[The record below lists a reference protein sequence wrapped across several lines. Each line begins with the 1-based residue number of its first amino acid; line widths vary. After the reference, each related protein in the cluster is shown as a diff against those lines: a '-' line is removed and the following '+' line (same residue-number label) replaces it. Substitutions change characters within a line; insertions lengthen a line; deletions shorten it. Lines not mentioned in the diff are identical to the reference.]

1 MVKYLHASC
10 NFYLLTFITWDIVRN
25 QIVVHYMVLCWIFS
39 TQNDQIFTTW
49 LYLLSRDFFK
59 YRLTQL
65 EFKISFV

>member
-1 MVKYLHASC
+1 MVKYLHTSC

-25 QIVVHYMVLCWIFS
+25 QIYMVLCWIFS

-65 EFKISFV
+65 EFKISFM